1 MHNRLL
7 ILLICILFFI
17 LLACTVSI
25 CFVIVD
31 RYCGLSYIDN
41 GTIITLDIIVTRVC
55 KFYLANWSFACNSIL
70 YYQIYY
76 I

>member
-31 RYCGLSYIDN
+31 RYRYCGLSYIDN
-41 GTIITLDIIVTRVC
+41 GTIITLDIIVTSIC
-55 KFYLANWSFACNSIL
+55 KFYLAN
-70 YYQIYY
+70 
-76 I
+76 